1 MESTSQIML
10 DYSLEKLATATAEKG
25 IEFARGL
32 GETEGDT
39 INLESLIK
47 FIETATP
54 FSIIN

>member
-1 MESTSQIML
+1 ML
-10 DYSLEKLATATAEKG
+10 DYSLEKLATATAEKA
-25 IEFARGL
+25 IEFAKGL
-32 GETEGDT
+32 GETEGET